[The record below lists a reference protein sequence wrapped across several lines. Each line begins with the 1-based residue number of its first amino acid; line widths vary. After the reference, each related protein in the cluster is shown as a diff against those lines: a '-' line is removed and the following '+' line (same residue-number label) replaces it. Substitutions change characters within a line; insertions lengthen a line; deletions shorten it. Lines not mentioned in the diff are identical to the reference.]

1 MNSHVSCNSK
11 SHPLRLTTSSA
22 TGADKDVNRDNAMRV
37 RIYWF
42 DQCVG
47 RKRQRKWGGP
57 WLNLRL
63 SFPSTLLAFF
73 RDGHTLMCEGS
84 S

>member
-1 MNSHVSCNSK
+1 
-11 SHPLRLTTSSA
+11 
-22 TGADKDVNRDNAMRV
+22 MRV

-73 RDGHTLMCEGS
+73 RDGHVEPTTLVFHFGMLAACHAIVANILN
-84 S
+84 